1 MPPTPPRRPPAP
13 ARIPASHVQ
22 TALARHAAVTQAK
35 PAVAPRASPVA
46 PPRSTAPGAPAP
58 AQAKPGPQPPQQGSG
73 FRIQTSSPAGGPRQ
87 IRLAAG
93 SREIGSVEVLDGGRD
108 AVRVVNLK
116 VDPDQRGHGAGAHL

>member
-1 MPPTPPRRPPAP
+1 MPPTPPRTPSAP
-13 ARIPASHVQ
+13 ARVPASHVQ

-35 PAVAPRASPVA
+35 PAVASRVSPVA
-46 PPRSTAPGAPAP
+46 PPRSTAPGAPP
-58 AQAKPGPQPPQQGSG
+58 QLAQAKPGPQPPQQGSG

-108 AVRVVNLK
+108 A
-116 VDPDQRGHGAGAHL
+116 